1 MSNAA
6 QRLRHLGTSAAICC
20 AIGGTLLTAPARAD
34 NEGLWMQQ
42 FYELRQ
48 INCARRW
55 RDQAGCP
62 SISMVGCTGFSQAM
76 PDAAKAALTDDKKHG
91 FGVPAQFEEFKWTTT

>member
-1 MSNAA
+1 MSNTA
-6 QRLRHLGTSAAICC
+6 QRFRHLSISAAICC

-62 SISMVGCTGFSQAM
+62 SISMVGCIGFSQAI
-76 PDAAKAALTDDKKHG
+76 PYAAKAALTDDKKHG
-91 FGVPAQFEEFKWTTT
+91 FGVLAQFEEFKWTTT